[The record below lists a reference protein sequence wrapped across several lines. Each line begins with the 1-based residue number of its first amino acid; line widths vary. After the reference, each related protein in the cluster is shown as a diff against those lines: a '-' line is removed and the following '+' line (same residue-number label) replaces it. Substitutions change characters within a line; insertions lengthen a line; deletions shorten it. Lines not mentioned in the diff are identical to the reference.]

1 MSAEGGTKSIIA
13 AMSAN
18 IGIAI
23 VKFVAALLSASA
35 SMLAEAIHSLADSV
49 NQILLLVGRGR
60 ARKSADLEHPFG
72 YGRAR
77 YVFAFIVAI
86 VMFSVGGVFS
96 LYEGVE
102 KVQEPHPLDP
112 TWWWLPLVVLVI
124 SIGLESFS
132 LSTAVR
138 EARPAKGED
147 SWVGYVRH
155 AKSPEVP
162 VVMLEDL
169 AALVGLVLALLGVGI
184 TAITG
189 DGLWD
194 GIGTL
199 CIGVLLVAVA
209 LILGLEMG
217 SLLIGEGANLDDL
230 SAIAAAIET
239 HPAVERV
246 IHLKTLYVG
255 PDELMVGAKL
265 AFPAGRA
272 MDDVARDIDSVE
284 GAVRAAVPAARI
296 IYIEPDV
303 YRPGADPAPL
313 TSCVIAP
320 PSTSPVRKPVFA
332 RIWTMNVP
340 TIVAIPS
347 RWMATKIQNATDMAL
362 PFGGADQFSD
372 LTTTA
377 SVSGAG
383 SAPGWYTSGSM

>member
-23 VKFVAALLSASA
+23 VKFVAALLSGSA

-49 NQILLLVGRGR
+49 NQVLLLVGRGR

-102 KVQEPHPLDP
+102 KVQHPHPLEP
-112 TWWWLPLVVLVI
+112 AWWWLPIVVLVV

-132 LSTAVR
+132 LATAIR

-147 SWVGYVRH
+147 SWVGYIRH

-209 LILGLEMG
+209 LILGFEMG

-230 SAIAAAIET
+230 ADIIAAIET
-239 HPAVERV
+239 HPAVERI
-246 IHLKTLYVG
+246 IHIRTLYIG

-265 AFPAGRA
+265 AFPAGKSLA
-272 MDDVARDIDSVE
+272 DIAVDIDSVE
-284 GAVRAAVPAARI
+284 VAIREAVPPARI
-296 IYIEPDV
+296 IYLEPDV
-303 YRPGADPAPL
+303 YRPGDDPAPL
-313 TSCVIAP
+313 TDAVVVKSE
-320 PSTSPVRKPVFA
+320 
-332 RIWTMNVP
+332 N
-340 TIVAIPS
+340 
-347 RWMATKIQNATDMAL
+347 
-362 PFGGADQFSD
+362 
-372 LTTTA
+372 
-377 SVSGAG
+377 
-383 SAPGWYTSGSM
+383 